1 MTQLQ
6 LCNLALGKLANLP
19 ITNLASTTD
28 ASAIALNREWEAALE
43 EFLSEAPWNWAKTR
57 DTLTESSP
65 APTFGWTSR
74 FALPSDFVT
83 LIGLN
88 EIYSDTPSDLWEI
101 EGGYIYTDETA
112 GSDPATIDVEYIRK
126 PSASELDTFLDTFDP
141 KAVTA
146 FTTLLAA
153 KVAPAIAQ
161 DGLTKAQQ
169 LLQQYYGL
177 DLVKA
182 RFRNSQVNRMPP
194 RFPYQTSTNL
204 RARSTF
210 TNG

>member
-6 LCNLALGKLANLP
+6 LTNLALGKLAQLP
-19 ITNLASTTD
+19 ITSLASTTD
-28 ASAIALNREWEAALE
+28 ASAVAMNREWEAALE
-43 EFLSEAPWNWAKTR
+43 EFLAEAPWNWAKTR

-65 APTFGWTSR
+65 APTFGWLSR
-74 FALPSDFVT
+74 FALPDDFVT

-101 EGGYIYTDETA
+101 EGGFIYTDESSS
-112 GSDPATIDVEYIRK
+112 SDPATIDVEYIRK
-126 PSASELDTFLDTFDP
+126 PTASELDTFLETFDP
-141 KAVTA
+141 KAVPA
-146 FTTLLAA
+146 FTTLLAV
-153 KVAPAIAQ
+153 KVAPAVAQ

-177 DLVKA
+177 DLPKA
-182 RFRNSQVNRMPP
+182 RTRNAMVNRPPP
-194 RFPYQTSTNL
+194 RFPSQTSTAL

-210 TNG
+210 TNR